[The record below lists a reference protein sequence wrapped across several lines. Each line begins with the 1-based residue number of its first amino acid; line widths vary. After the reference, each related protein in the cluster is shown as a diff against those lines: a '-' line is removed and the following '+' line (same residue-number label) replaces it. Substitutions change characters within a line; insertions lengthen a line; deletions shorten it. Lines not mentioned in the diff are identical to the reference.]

1 MILKTIFRFYGNL
14 PFNTELLI
22 DVLRTDKYQERLDD
36 FGGDIIPFLIKQG
49 EGVFGYSFD
58 GYWRDIGTIRS
69 FYETNLELTEEHPGF
84 NFYDPDKPIFTHPRF
99 LPCSSMIGCTLKNVL
114 IAEGC
119 LISNATIE
127 HSVIGLRSQ
136 ISDGT
141 VIRDSILM
149 GADYYGTLRNGA
161 PIGIGRNCEIC
172 NAIIDKNSS
181 IGDNVVIKPFPA
193 DREVDHPL
201 YAVRDGIVVIPK
213 HSTIPA
219 GTVIAP

>member
-136 ISDGT
+136 NQ
-141 VIRDSILM
+141 R
-149 GADYYGTLRNGA
+149 
-161 PIGIGRNCEIC
+161 
-172 NAIIDKNSS
+172 
-181 IGDNVVIKPFPA
+181 
-193 DREVDHPL
+193 
-201 YAVRDGIVVIPK
+201 RDGNSGFDPHGCRLLRHLAQRRPDWNWQK
-213 HSTIPA
+213 LRDLQCDYRQKLQHW
-219 GTVIAP
+219 